1 MQTWGIGVA
10 FYLSRFKNIRMS
22 FNIIDFHV
30 EQGVAVITLNRPDKL
45 NSFNQ
50 LMAYDVQSALDYCME
65 NPEIRCVVI
74 TGAGRAFCAGQDLE
88 EAIATDAVTIEEHV
102 ELKYNPMVQRIRAI
116 KKPVIAAVNGV
127 AAGAGANLA
136 YCCDIIVAA
145 ESAKFIQSFINIG
158 LIPDTGGT
166 YFLPRTVGFHKATAM
181 MMLGDKMTAQES
193 KDLGI
198 VHQVFPDNELMDG
211 AMALAKRMAKMPT
224 KGLGLIK
231 KSLNMSLRHDLDQQL
246 EVEKDLQGRAGRT
259 YDNAEGINAFLEKR
273 KPVFR
278 GE

>member
-1 MQTWGIGVA
+1 MT
-10 FYLSRFKNIRMS
+10 FD
-22 FNIIDFHV
+22 IIDFNIR
-30 EQGVAVITLNRPDKL
+30 EGVATITLNRPDKL

-50 LMAYDVQSALDYCME
+50 WMAYDVHTALDHCME

-88 EAIATDAVTIEEHV
+88 EAIAADAASIEEHV
-102 ELKYNPMVQRIRAI
+102 EMKYNPLVRKIRAI

-166 YFLPRTVGFHKATAM
+166 YFLPRMVGIHKAAEL
-181 MMLGDKMTAQES
+181 MMLGEKMTAQEG

-198 VHQVFPDNELMDG
+198 IYRVFPDAEFINGTTE
-211 AMALAKRMAKMPT
+211 LAKRMAQMPT

-231 KSLNMSLRHDLDQQL
+231 KALNMSLNHDLDQQL
-246 EVEKDLQGRAGRT
+246 EVERDLQGRAGRT
-259 YDNAEGINAFLEKR
+259 HDNAEGINAFLEKR

>member
-1 MQTWGIGVA
+1 MTFEIIGFDQV
-10 FYLSRFKNIRMS
+10 
-22 FNIIDFHV
+22 D
-30 EQGVAVITLNRPDKL
+30 GVVVITLNRPEKL

-50 LMAYDVQSALDYCME
+50 TMAYELQAALDHCMDDRDV
-65 NPEIRCVVI
+65 RCVVI

-88 EAIATDAVTIEEHV
+88 EAIAADAADIEEHV
-102 ELKYNPMVQRIRAI
+102 ETKYNPIVRKIRAI

-166 YFLPRTVGFHKATAM
+166 YFLPRMVGMHKATAL
-181 MMLGDKMTAQES
+181 MMLGEKMTAQEG

-198 VHQVFPDNELMDG
+198 VHQIFPDAELMDG
-211 AMALAKRMAKMPT
+211 AMDLGKRMAAMPT

-231 KSLNMSLRHDLDQQL
+231 KAINMSLVHDLDQQL
-246 EVEKDLQGRAGRT
+246 EVERDLQGRAGRT

-273 KPVFR
+273 KPVFK

>member
-1 MQTWGIGVA
+1 MTFEIIGFDQV
-10 FYLSRFKNIRMS
+10 
-22 FNIIDFHV
+22 D
-30 EQGVAVITLNRPDKL
+30 GVAVITLNRPEKL

-50 LMAYDVQSALDYCME
+50 TMAYELQAALDHCMDDRDV
-65 NPEIRCVVI
+65 RCVVI

-88 EAIATDAVTIEEHV
+88 EAIAADAADIEEHV
-102 ELKYNPMVQRIRAI
+102 ETKYNPIVRKIRAI

-166 YFLPRTVGFHKATAM
+166 YFLPRMVGMHKATAL
-181 MMLGDKMTAQES
+181 MMLGEKMTAQEGM
-193 KDLGI
+193 DLGI
-198 VHQVFPDNELMDG
+198 VHQIFPDAELMDG
-211 AMALAKRMAKMPT
+211 AMDLGKRMAAMPT

-231 KSLNMSLRHDLDQQL
+231 KAINMSLVHDLDQQL
-246 EVEKDLQGRAGRT
+246 EVERDLQGRAGRT

-273 KPVFR
+273 KPVFK

>member
-1 MQTWGIGVA
+1 MTFEIIG
-10 FYLSRFKNIRMS
+10 F
-22 FNIIDFHV
+22 DQV
-30 EQGVAVITLNRPDKL
+30 EGVAVITLNRPEKL

-50 LMAYDVQSALDYCME
+50 TMAYELQAALDHCMDDRDV
-65 NPEIRCVVI
+65 RCVVI

-88 EAIATDAVTIEEHV
+88 EAIAADAADIEEHV
-102 ELKYNPMVQRIRAI
+102 ETKYNPIVRKIRAI

-166 YFLPRTVGFHKATAM
+166 YFLPRMVGMHKATAL
-181 MMLGDKMTAQES
+181 MMLGEKMTAQEG

-198 VHQVFPDNELMDG
+198 VHQIFPDAELMDG
-211 AMALAKRMAKMPT
+211 VMGLGKRMAAMPT

-231 KSLNMSLRHDLDQQL
+231 KAINMSLVHDLDQQL
-246 EVEKDLQGRAGRT
+246 EVERDLQGRAGRT

-273 KPVFR
+273 KPVFK